1 MARKDLLK
9 SLMAKSDGEARSPE
23 ITEGAIPRRTTGA
36 IGAVSQSIAELKSRS
51 IQEIDPNFIDNAGFA
66 DRLEQDPADHAALV
80 ASIREYGQQ
89 VPVLVRGQPEDPT
102 RFQIV
107 YGRRRVAALKEL
119 GQKVKAMVRD
129 LNDHDLAIVQG
140 QENTARKDLS
150 YIEKCNFARQLR
162 DADYERK
169 VICDALAVDKT
180 QISRMLSVADAIAV
194 PLIEAIGPAPKA
206 GRDRWAELAKSIEGQ
221 DVDTLIALIDKNM
234 PSDARFQ
241 FLLNTLNKAPAPQ
254 NTKAP
259 PALRDHT
266 AADGTVL
273 AKSVQKTGKWVL
285 TVDTKQDD
293 GFAQWLAQNLGD
305 LHRRY
310 NDEK

>member
-9 SLMAKSDGEARSPE
+9 SLMTKSDGDARSPE

-51 IQEIDPNFIDNAGFA
+51 IQEIDPDFIDNAGFA

-89 VPVLVRGQPEDPT
+89 VPVLVRGNPEDPT

-107 YGRRRVAALKEL
+107 YGRRRVAALREL

-162 DADYERK
+162 DAGYDRK
-169 VICDALAVDKT
+169 VICDAIAVDKT
-180 QISRMLSVADAIAV
+180 QISRMLSVADAIPV
-194 PLIEAIGPAPKA
+194 PVIEAIGPAPKA
-206 GRDRWAELAKSIEGQ
+206 GRDRWAELAKCIEGK
-221 DVDTLIALIDKNM
+221 DETSLISAIQRNSS
-234 PSDARFQ
+234 SDDRFQ
-241 FLLNTLNKAPAPQ
+241 SLLESLSKAPAPRSLQ
-254 NTKAP
+254 AP
-259 PALRDHT
+259 PAPRDHT
-266 AADGTVL
+266 LADGTVL
-273 AKSVQKTGKWVL
+273 AKSVQKPGKWVL
-285 TVDTKQDD
+285 SVDTKQDD
-293 GFAQWLAQNLGD
+293 GFAQWLSQNLGD